1 MQSVGNDVMGTG
13 GGMVRSESY
22 FFFPS
27 PPFAAIAADM
37 LRCRIHFGVTMKLLI
52 RVVHT
57 TKGFQMSKGK
67 KERKKCQ

>member
-1 MQSVGNDVMGTG
+1 MMSWVQEEAWSVQKVI
-13 GGMVRSESY
+13 

-52 RVVHT
+52 GVVHT